1 MTKEEYL
8 ASRTEENLAKRKAL
22 GLEWQEKFAR
32 LTQMVR
38 ALFASFNPD
47 RTRTQPPHT
56 LAIDTP
62 HSPHTP
68 QKKDSEFTDEGLR
81 LTERLLDFNSD
92 CYTIWNFRRLI
103 LLSKIRE
110 ANEEQARLA
119 IEATEQ
125 HHNQQHEQQP
135 PHEEE
140 RAGEQVEEKKNE
152 ETKEEQATTEETTTE
167 SGEQAKNENE
177 AKSEEQS
184 EEGQQPETSEEEQT
198 PKAEGEGEEEKKEEE
213 KKELTEEEK
222 KALLDEKLH
231 QIEEAK
237 VKRLCALFERELDA
251 ITSPAIKRNPK
262 HVFSARPS
270 CAGTLVIITNVNTHT
285 KRAGPIGRGT
295 IVCGA
300 FSSSSRSCPHPR
312 RPPLRATSPPPRPPR
327 CVFAATRLA
336 CSIAANHRMG

>member
-1 MTKEEYL
+1 M

-32 LTQMVR
+32 LTQM
-38 ALFASFNPD
+38 
-47 RTRTQPPHT
+47 
-56 LAIDTP
+56 
-62 HSPHTP
+62 
-68 QKKDSEFTDEGLR
+68 KKDSEFTDEGLR

-125 HHNQQHEQQP
+125 HHNQQQHEQQP

-140 RAGEQVEEKKNE
+140 PAGEQVDEKKKSE
-152 ETKEEQATTEETTTE
+152 ETKEEQATTEETKTE
-167 SGEQAKNENE
+167 RGEQAKNENE

-184 EEGQQPETSEEEQT
+184 KEGQQPETSEEEQT
-198 PKAEGEGEEEKKEEE
+198 PKAEGEVEEEKKEEE

-222 KALLDEKLH
+222 KALLDEKLK

-262 HVFSARPS
+262 HVFPARPS
-270 CAGTLVIITNVNTHT
+270 CAGN
-285 KRAGPIGRGT
+285 
-295 IVCGA
+295 
-300 FSSSSRSCPHPR
+300 
-312 RPPLRATSPPPRPPR
+312 
-327 CVFAATRLA
+327 
-336 CSIAANHRMG
+336 